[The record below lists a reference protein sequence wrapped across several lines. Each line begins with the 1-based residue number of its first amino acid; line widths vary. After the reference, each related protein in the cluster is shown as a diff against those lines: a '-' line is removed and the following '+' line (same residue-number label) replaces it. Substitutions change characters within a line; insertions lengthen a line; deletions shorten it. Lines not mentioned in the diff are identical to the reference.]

1 MASRDEGVEPFPES
15 RAEAALELLRS
26 LTHAGEDPEKFVQA
40 CRDWARLS
48 DEGEALPEFQSV
60 LSMRT
65 AEPNEC
71 DARPP
76 HRPSETVP
84 ADTLALDTKGR
95 VSSIT
100 KDVANQ
106 FDLRVGDVLHP
117 SIKPSLATEGS
128 ENDFLVER
136 VDRSGISRQIKLYPK
151 IRDGLV
157 TGYTGQVFLYRVSP
171 ALRAHLARHF
181 TLTASEIDILELVL
195 RRHRLDQIAD
205 LRGIK
210 LNTVRTHVS
219 RLNNKLGCHSLIES
233 IALTVELSHALR
245 RRNEP
250 LHVLTKE
257 DEHASR
263 QITLTQ
269 DDQCVEYR
277 RYGSAK
283 GHAVVVLHSLEY
295 GYLPSDEM
303 IAEARKAGVN
313 LVFPLRPGF
322 GATTPTSS
330 IQDSA
335 RLLNEFIRLLDLKNI
350 TLIGQSTS
358 SPLALEMQSIS
369 LNIANTVLVN
379 YGLDVADKLSA
390 IEPKWLSGLLRMG
403 LSSRA
408 SFSFG
413 ARSLRSISETFGG
426 MRFYRMMYRNQE
438 TDLAFLEDNT
448 RIFETIS
455 DYLYTADL
463 THIRRD
469 IETAFLDNPRATSL
483 LSRVS
488 PLMVLNSSD
497 QQGVGPEASQAAA
510 ERLGLDFR
518 AVEHPGRNWMF
529 QHPKTLFREIM
540 A

>member
-1 MASRDEGVEPFPES
+1 M
-15 RAEAALELLRS
+15 
-26 LTHAGEDPEKFVQA
+26 
-40 CRDWARLS
+40 
-48 DEGEALPEFQSV
+48 
-60 LSMRT
+60 
-65 AEPNEC
+65 
-71 DARPP
+71 
-76 HRPSETVP
+76 
-84 ADTLALDTKGR
+84 
-95 VSSIT
+95 
-100 KDVANQ
+100 
-106 FDLRVGDVLHP
+106 
-117 SIKPSLATEGS
+117 
-128 ENDFLVER
+128 
-136 VDRSGISRQIKLYPK
+136 
-151 IRDGLV
+151 
-157 TGYTGQVFLYRVSP
+157 TGYTGQVFLYRISP
-171 ALRAHLARHF
+171 ALRAHLAEHF

-245 RRNEP
+245 RRSEP
-250 LHVLTKE
+250 LHVLTTE
-257 DEHASR
+257 DEHAPR
-263 QITLTQ
+263 RITLTHE
-269 DDQCVEYR
+269 DQCVEYR

-303 IAEARKAGVN
+303 IAAARKAGVN

-330 IQDSA
+330 IKDSA
-335 RLLNEFIRLLDLKNI
+335 RLLNEFIRLLDLKDI

-358 SPLALEMQSIS
+358 APLALEMQSIS

-408 SFSFG
+408 GFSFG

-463 THIRRD
+463 AHVRRD
-469 IETAFLDNPRATSL
+469 IENAFMDNPRATSL

-510 ERLGLDFR
+510 ERLGDR
-518 AVEHPGRNWMF
+518 
-529 QHPKTLFREIM
+529 KTHV
-540 A
+540 